1 MNIHEYNSFR
11 QVGTKFG
18 YYSAFFRKIHG
29 FITEVHGGGIRTP
42 YFGKTMY
49 LSMEE
54 VRRALRMIPE
64 EEVKDKMRLMEFYA
78 VKTLF

>member
-1 MNIHEYNSFR
+1 VVHISYPTFR

-42 YFGKTMY
+42 YFGKIMY

-54 VRRALRMIPE
+54 ARRALRMIPD
-64 EEVKDKMRLMEFYA
+64 EEVKDKMCLMEFYA